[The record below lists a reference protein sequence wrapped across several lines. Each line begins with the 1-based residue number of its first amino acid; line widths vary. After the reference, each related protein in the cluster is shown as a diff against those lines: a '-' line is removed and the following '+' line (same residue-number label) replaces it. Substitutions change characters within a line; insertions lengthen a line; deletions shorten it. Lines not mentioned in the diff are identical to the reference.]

1 MTNHIDLNCGN
12 CGKKVGEVLGC
23 VSLSGIISCPFCNT
37 EWQSI
42 EVRPPKGAQLPSV
55 VAIIRDQ
62 PGAWV
67 KPAEQPDKLGGTKES
82 SGPTPIYP
90 SETKG
95 RLDLHKPTHKKRT
108 KLEP

>member
-1 MTNHIDLNCGN
+1 MTTHIDLNCGN
-12 CGKKVGEVLGC
+12 CGKKVGEVLDC
-23 VSLSGIISCPFCNT
+23 VSLSGIISCPFCDT

-42 EVRPPKGAQLPSV
+42 EVRPPTKVELKK
-55 VAIIRDQ
+55 DQ

-67 KPAEQPDKLGGTKES
+67 KPAEQPDKLGGTMKS
-82 SGPTPIYP
+82 SGPTPIQP

-95 RLDLHKPTHKKRT
+95 RLDLRKPTYKKRT